1 MKKGLYIFLIA
12 MCVGVAALLIFG
24 NVFNSTDKFAKGS
37 VINGVNVGGLSAK
50 EAEALINSNIE
61 QENDNLNLQL
71 KYGDYVWDYGKEN
84 FLIVNNTSDIVNSKI
99 NQSLFSRLAYRKLNA
114 NVETKIELKDSDNMI
129 EEVISQIE
137 QEAENAEINF
147 DATSPDKFVIKPEKV
162 GKCVDK
168 EKLLLQM
175 KDVFSKDIKAVDI
188 PVVEIQPEITAKQL
202 EKCKKQ
208 QSTYTTSYEKSN
220 DERKNNIAIAASRLN
235 GYRVEPGVEFS
246 FNEAIG
252 ERTASNG
259 YKEANIILDGKFVKG
274 VGGGVCQ
281 ASTTLY
287 NALLLSGV
295 EVTEAK
301 KHSLPISYV
310 PLAFDAMVSWG
321 FSDLKFKNT
330 SSLPVFIQ
338 AVADGAKLTFNIYGA
353 TLEDN
358 QQIKTR
364 AEFIGTI
371 PHPGDKIVVD
381 ENGQYSDK
389 IIFKGEY
396 FREKY
401 PQEGYHSKAY
411 LQYFKDGQMVDEKLI
426 RNERYEPQAGI
437 VYEGAEDLPEGMTLP
452 NNTVSI
458 IAPQKGSIKDKAQAE
473 TNISVKNPTI
483 FNP

>member
-1 MKKGLYIFLIA
+1 MKKGKYIFLIA
-12 MCVGVAALLIFG
+12 MCIGVAALLIFG
-24 NVFNSTDKFAKGS
+24 NVFNNTNKFAKNA
-37 VINGVNVGGLSAK
+37 VINGLNVGGLTAK

-61 QENDNLNLQL
+61 QKNEDLKLQL

-84 FLIVNNTSDIVNSKI
+84 FLIVNNTSDVVSSKI
-99 NQSLFSRLAYRKLNA
+99 NQSLFSKLAYRKQNT
-114 NVETKIELKDSDNMI
+114 NVETKFEIKNSDNII
-129 EEVISQIE
+129 EEIVSQID
-137 QEAENAEINF
+137 QEAENAEIIF
-147 DATSPDKFVIKPEKV
+147 DASSNEKFIIKPEKI

-168 EKLLLQM
+168 DKLLLQM
-175 KDVFSKDIKAVDI
+175 FDVFNKDNKVIDV
-188 PVVEIQPEITAKQL
+188 PVIEIQPEITAKEL
-202 EKCKKQ
+202 EKCTKKQ
-208 QSTYTTSYEKSN
+208 ATFSTSYEKSN
-220 DERKNNIAIAASRLN
+220 EDRKNNISVAVAKLN
-235 GYRVEPGVEFS
+235 GYRVEGGAEFS
-246 FNEAIG
+246 FNEVVG

-259 YKEANIILDGKFVKG
+259 FKEANIILDGKFVKG

-281 ASTTLY
+281 VSTTLY

-295 EVTEAK
+295 EITEAK

-321 FSDLKFKNT
+321 FSDLKFRNPT
-330 SSLPVFIQ
+330 NLPVFIE
-338 AVADGAKLTFNIYGA
+338 AVADGSNLIFNIYGA

-371 PHPGDKIVVD
+371 PHPGDKIIAD
-381 ENGQYSDK
+381 TNGQYSDK
-389 IIFKGEY
+389 IVFKGEY

-411 LQYFKDGQMVDEKLI
+411 LQYFKDNKMIEEKLI
-426 RNERYEPQAGI
+426 RNEKYEPQAGI
-437 VYEGAEDLPEGMTLP
+437 VYEGTEQLPEGMTLP

-458 IAPQKGSIKDKAQAE
+458 IAPQKGSIKDKAQVE
-473 TNISVKNPTI
+473 SDISVKNPTI